1 MGTVSSAKIIAIPI
15 MEKRP
20 EPAKEVVTETAA
32 TALPET
38 TADLPAP
45 ALEPNPTTVSLRK
58 VFQGLLAK
66 LTRERLIT
74 ALLGGFSIA
83 ALFLFWYFGTKYRL
97 EFYIR
102 FKNVPTPYE
111 VYQQLTQVGLSNKY
125 LYNIAISV
133 RRILLGFV
141 IAIAVGVPLGL
152 DIGKYRRV
160 SDFFMPVVEI
170 LRPIPAIAWVPMSI
184 MLWPNN
190 EASIVFITFIGA
202 FFPILLNTVHGVH
215 SMDGV
220 LIRAGRCLGAG
231 EVRLFWNVILPG
243 WLPHIFSGLAVGMGV
258 AWVSLIAAEMISGQ
272 FGVGYFTWE
281 AYSLVAYSEI
291 VLGMITI
298 GILGLASSGI
308 IRIAG
313 RLAMPWLEYSD
324 AGKR

>member
-1 MGTVSSAKIIAIPI
+1 

-133 RRILLGFV
+133 RRILMGFI

-152 DIGKYRRV
+152 AIGKYRRV
-160 SDFFMPVVEI
+160 SDFFMPVVEN
-170 LRPIPAIAWVPMSI
+170 LPALPAIPWGPLSI
-184 MLWPNN
+184 MLLAHN
-190 EASIVFITFIGA
+190 EASNCFITFFGA
-202 FFPILLNTVHGVH
+202 FF
-215 SMDGV
+215 S
-220 LIRAGRCLGAG
+220 
-231 EVRLFWNVILPG
+231 
-243 WLPHIFSGLAVGMGV
+243 
-258 AWVSLIAAEMISGQ
+258 
-272 FGVGYFTWE
+272 
-281 AYSLVAYSEI
+281 I
-291 VLGMITI
+291 VF
-298 GILGLASSGI
+298 
-308 IRIAG
+308 
-313 RLAMPWLEYSD
+313 D
-324 AGKR
+324 N